1 MDRGAWRAMVHE
13 VAKSQAQPSD
23 YHFYFKAGYP
33 EADSLRLSARVAE
46 PRLGYTWFCRGPA
59 AQGFNTALLVSELF
73 SQLQNGGSWAV
84 KGTMLIPREGGRASM
99 K

>member
-59 AQGFNTALLVSELF
+59 AQAFNMALPVSELF
-73 SQLQNGGSWAV
+73 LRCEMGVVGQ
-84 KGTMLIPREGGRASM
+84 
-99 K
+99 